1 MTRPNACRHYCLSC
15 AKKARTGIGG
25 SDPAVKPKKQ
35 IKIVSQHGKEK
46 SSSPITGI
54 GERLKLSTA
63 SFHRPKEQS
72 EFF

>member
-1 MTRPNACRHYCLSC
+1 MQALLSFLRE
-15 AKKARTGIGG
+15 KSKNRTGG
-25 SDPAVKPKKQ
+25 SDPVVKAKKQ

-54 GERLKLSTA
+54 GEQLKLSTA
-63 SFHRPKEQS
+63 SFRRPKEQS